1 MSNQRVQLPEVFSSK
16 NSTFCSFTVI
26 PAGAFLCGVRALVGL
41 KTSKC
46 IEQTYS

>member
-16 NSTFCSFTVI
+16 KLHLLCSFTVI
-26 PAGAFLCGVRALVGL
+26 PAGAFLVGL